1 MKTMKAIQIHSQGD
15 HEAPRVLELPRPK
28 PGLDE
33 VLVRVHAAGVN
44 PSDRNFRGWD
54 VSGVVETKG
63 FGVSR
68 FIQGDEVF
76 GYPDIARN
84 ESYAEFIVVR
94 ESDIARKPISIDHVH
109 AASLPFAGLT
119 AWQSLF
125 DAANLA
131 SGQKVL
137 IHGAAGSVGGLAVQ
151 LAKWK
156 GAYVIG
162 TESGRNQDF
171 VRRLGADDVI
181 DLEKMRFEEDVSNVD
196 VVLDTIGGDIRKR
209 SRSVL
214 KKGGIF
220 VSIIGTMPYDE
231 GILALGVRE
240 TFVSIKSNASQLRE
254 IARLVDAGILR
265 PMIQTVLPFSEAGHA
280 QELSQTADLRG
291 KVVLRVA

>member
-1 MKTMKAIQIHSQGD
+1 MKTMKAIQVHSQGD
-15 HEAPRVLELPRPK
+15 HDAPRILELPRPK

-54 VSGVVETKG
+54 ISGVVEAKG

-76 GYPDIARN
+76 GYPDVARN
-84 ESYAEFIVVR
+84 EAYAEFIVVR
-94 ESDIARKPISIDHVH
+94 ESEIARKPQSIDHIH
-109 AASLPFAGLT
+109 AASLPFAGLM
-119 AWQSLF
+119 AWQTLF
-125 DAANLA
+125 DAAHLA
-131 SGQKVL
+131 PGQKVL
-137 IHGAAGSVGGLAVQ
+137 IHGAAGSVGSLAVQ

-162 TESGRNQDF
+162 TESGRNENF

-181 DLEKMRFEEDVSNVD
+181 DSEKMRFEEDVSEVD
-196 VVLDTIGGDIRKR
+196 VVLDTIGGDVRKR
-209 SRSVL
+209 SRIVL

-220 VSIIGTMPYDE
+220 VSIIGALPYEE
-231 GILALGVRE
+231 GVLSNGIRE
-240 TFVSIKSNASQLRE
+240 TFVSIKSNAGQLRE
-254 IARLVDAGILR
+254 LAKLVDSGVLR

-280 QELSQTADLRG
+280 QELSQASDLHG